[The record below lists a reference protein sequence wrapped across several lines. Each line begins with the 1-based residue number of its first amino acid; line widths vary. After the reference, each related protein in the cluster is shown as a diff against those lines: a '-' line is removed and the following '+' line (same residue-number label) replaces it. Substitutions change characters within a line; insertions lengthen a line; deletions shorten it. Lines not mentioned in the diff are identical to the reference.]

1 MQLPVQPPEVAVL
14 ILQWEHGT
22 SPLTEAWTGLPK
34 DETSLY
40 RTKLPRQHLKPL
52 QLLGVQSLPK
62 GRKLCVILKNKPAM
76 FLVGMMAPS
85 SRELKQPPANHINVW
100 YCIITEK
107 WYRGWALKEPV
118 FIFPMFIASVL
129 PLFTYT
135 VIHYSYTPL
144 TSTDTSTKENTQS
157 ACRTYGKLSEELDI
171 SRPKEAETST
181 FFAICSSV

>member
-85 SRELKQPPANHINVW
+85 SRELKQPPVNHINVW

-157 ACRTYGKLSEELDI
+157 ACRTYEKINRGIRYLTSKG
-171 SRPKEAETST
+171 SRNLN
-181 FFAICSSV
+181 FFCYF